1 MHKGENGIVELVTVR
16 LKGMGRLE
24 REEFCRRLTQ
34 LRMNKGVSARDMSL
48 SIGQSAGYINALENP
63 SYINHIENNKN
74 FPTMENFFYIC
85 DYLEI
90 TPGEFFD
97 TDSTNPTKASKL
109 LELAKSLP
117 DDQLDLL
124 IALTKALKKS

>member
-1 MHKGENGIVELVTVR
+1 MHEGESGIVELVTIR
-16 LKGMGRLE
+16 LKGVGRLE

-48 SIGQSAGYINALENP
+48 SIGQSPNYIRGIEAGENYP
-63 SYINHIENNKN
+63 SMA
-74 FPTMENFFYIC
+74 TFFYIC

-97 TDSTNPTKASKL
+97 TDSTNPTKASRL

-124 IALTKALKKS
+124 IALTKALKK

>member
-1 MHKGENGIVELVTVR
+1 MHKRESGIVELVTIR
-16 LKGMGRLE
+16 LKGVGRLE

-48 SIGQSAGYINALENP
+48 SIGQSPNYIRGIEAGENYP
-63 SYINHIENNKN
+63 SMA
-74 FPTMENFFYIC
+74 TFFYIC

-97 TDSTNPTKASKL
+97 MASTNPTKASKL

-124 IALTKALKKS
+124 IALTEALKK

>member
-1 MHKGENGIVELVTVR
+1 MHKGENGIVELVTVK
-16 LKGMGRLE
+16 LKGVGRLE

-34 LRMNKGVSARDMSL
+34 LRMNKGVSAQDMSL
-48 SIGQSAGYINALENP
+48 SIGQSPNYIRGIEAGENYP
-63 SYINHIENNKN
+63 SMA
-74 FPTMENFFYIC
+74 TFFYIC

-124 IALTKALKKS
+124 IALTKALKK

>member
-1 MHKGENGIVELVTVR
+1 MHEGESGIVELVTIR
-16 LKGMGRLE
+16 LKGVGRLE

-48 SIGQSAGYINALENP
+48 SIGQSPNYIRGIEAGENYP
-63 SYINHIENNKN
+63 SMA
-74 FPTMENFFYIC
+74 TFFYIC

-124 IALTKALKKS
+124 IALTKALKK

>member
-1 MHKGENGIVELVTVR
+1 MHKRESGIVELVTIR
-16 LKGMGRLE
+16 LKGVGRLE

-48 SIGQSAGYINALENP
+48 SIGQSPNYIRGIEAGENYP
-63 SYINHIENNKN
+63 SMA
-74 FPTMENFFYIC
+74 TFFYIC

-124 IALTKALKKS
+124 IALTEALKK